1 MSRKIDKLCRALKLS
16 AVSLALAS
24 TACSTLTVVAAG
36 PGKVTVTDERG
47 SHTCA
52 GVCTYQYKTWRAP
65 VSVTLSALPY
75 RASRFGFWW
84 GVCDE
89 NRTRPDCNVQVSGD
103 MTVYGIFP
111 DIPR

>member
-1 MSRKIDKLCRALKLS
+1 MSQKIDKVYRALKLS

-52 GVCTYQYKTWRAP
+52 GVCTYQYSTWRSPAP
-65 VSVTLSALPY
+65 VTLSALPY

-89 NRTRPDCNVQVSGD
+89 NRTRFDCNLQVSGD